1 MARLP
6 RLAIGGYPHLV
17 AHKAASRRLIVDD
30 EDARRL
36 LDDLRL
42 AMDEADVALH
52 AFTLVPGDLWLLA
65 TPNDAGGLGRAMQS
79 LGRRYVRWINDRRSE
94 RGGLFAGRYH
104 AAVIEPAGELLAA
117 MRYVE
122 WQSVRAAAASAPE
135 EYRWSSARHHLG
147 LVSDSSLR
155 AHSLYWA
162 LGNTPFERQAAY
174 RTFLGTG
181 PGSDEAARFERALA
195 GGWVV
200 GSPEFLRQIE
210 RLSPRRPQRARA
222 GRPRRL
228 PPAPAVS

>member
-17 AHKAASRRLIVDD
+17 THRAISRRLITDD

-42 AMDEADVALH
+42 AMDDAGVALH
-52 AFTLVPGDLWLLA
+52 AFALLPCGLWLLA

-104 AAVIEPAGELLAA
+104 AAVIEPERELLAA

-122 WQSVRAAAASAPE
+122 WQPVRAAVANAPE
-135 EYRWSSARHHLG
+135 EYRWSSARHHVGLG
-147 LVSDSSLR
+147 SDSSLQ
-155 AHSLYWA
+155 AHPFYWA

-174 RTFLGTG
+174 RTFLG
-181 PGSDEAARFERALA
+181 PGAGLDEVARFDRALS

-210 RLSPRRPQRARA
+210 RLCSRRPQRARA

-228 PPAPAVS
+228 PPAPTV